1 MKFENKKWRENGGE
15 IMKTT
20 LTVKGMH
27 CQSCKVLIEDVC
39 AEIAG
44 VKSCTL
50 DFKSGKLVVEHEPGF
65 DMKKVKKE
73 IEAAGEYKVI
83 V

>member
-1 MKFENKKWRENGGE
+1 
-15 IMKTT
+15 MKTT

-39 AEIAG
+39 SEIVG

-50 DFKSGKLVVEHEPGF
+50 DFKSGKLVVEHDIGV

-73 IEAAGEYKVI
+73 IEGSGDYRV
-83 V
+83 VV

>member
-1 MKFENKKWRENGGE
+1 
-15 IMKTT
+15 MKTT

-39 AEIAG
+39 SEIVG

-50 DFKSGKLVVEHEPGF
+50 DFKSGKLVVEHESGL
-65 DMKKVKKE
+65 DMKRVKKE
-73 IEAAGEYKVI
+73 IEGAGEYKVSL
-83 V
+83 

>member
-1 MKFENKKWRENGGE
+1 
-15 IMKTT
+15 MKTT

-39 AEIAG
+39 SEIVG

-50 DFKSGKLVVEHEPGF
+50 DFKSGKLVVEHEQGL
-65 DMKKVKKE
+65 DMKRVKKE
-73 IEAAGEYKVI
+73 IEGAGEYKVTL
-83 V
+83 